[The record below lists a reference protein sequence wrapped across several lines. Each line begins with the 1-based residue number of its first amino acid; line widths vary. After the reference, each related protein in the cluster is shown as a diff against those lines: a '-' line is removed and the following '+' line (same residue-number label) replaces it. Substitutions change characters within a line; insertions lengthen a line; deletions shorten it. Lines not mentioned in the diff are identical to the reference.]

1 MRLTFALCA
10 LAATLAA
17 CTTTPTTPYKGADA
31 AAIRFA
37 NHSRNERAGYVWIRT
52 WVHAANCSGGVQFF
66 PELSDTL
73 ERGLAQTTIFAAL
86 EPNKERSLWF
96 RESYTTMQG
105 PHVCDSI
112 VTFTPAANQRYVGMF
127 TAEGDVCKVSILKD
141 VNGKLTPDD
150 TVRVRTPHIP
160 PNAIEPHCE

>member
-1 MRLTFALCA
+1 MCSSD
-10 LAATLAA
+10 LA
-17 CTTTPTTPYKGADA
+17 
-31 AAIRFA
+31 
-37 NHSRNERAGYVWIRT
+37 S
-52 WVHAANCSGGVQFF
+52 
-66 PELSDTL
+66 
-73 ERGLAQTTIFAAL
+73 L

-105 PHVCDSI
+105 QHVCDSI

-141 VNGKLTPDD
+141 VNGRLTPDE